1 MSTSNG
7 GAQDPAVPI
16 NVVKGSAMEL
26 FAPDPNAAGESV
38 SFVLQ
43 IYMVTFILCFTT
55 SHNDEFPFLFLPRII
70 GPQQSAFP
78 HNSSMNILSKYIL
91 GTP

>member
-7 GAQDPAVPI
+7 AQDPAAPAMSKVASSG

-38 SFVLQ
+38 SLV
-43 IYMVTFILCFTT
+43 
-55 SHNDEFPFLFLPRII
+55 
-70 GPQQSAFP
+70 
-78 HNSSMNILSKYIL
+78 ILSIL
-91 GTP
+91 LPIVSVL

>member
-1 MSTSNG
+1 MST
-7 GAQDPAVPI
+7 I
-16 NVVKGSAMEL
+16 KGSAMEL

-43 IYMVTFILCFTT
+43 IYMVTFVLCFTT
-55 SHNDEFPFLFLPRII
+55 SHNDEFPFFPALHHW
-70 GPQQSAFP
+70 PQQAAFP

-91 GTP
+91 GTPRP

>member
-38 SFVLQ
+38 S
-43 IYMVTFILCFTT
+43 LCY
-55 SHNDEFPFLFLPRII
+55 
-70 GPQQSAFP
+70 
-78 HNSSMNILSKYIL
+78 KY
-91 GTP
+91 TW